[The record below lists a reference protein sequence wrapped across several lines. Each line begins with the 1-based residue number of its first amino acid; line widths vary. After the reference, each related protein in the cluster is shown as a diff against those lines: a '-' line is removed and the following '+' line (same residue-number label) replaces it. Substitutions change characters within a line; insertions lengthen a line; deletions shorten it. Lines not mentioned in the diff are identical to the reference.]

1 MTIGRFN
8 PFLSNDEM
16 PEQKWC
22 PFAMATGGKNRTA
35 AEKPPVTVGW
45 PLECSCL
52 GNDCAVWVKDGQDG
66 GRCGL
71 AK

>member
-22 PFAMATGGKNRTA
+22 PFAMATGGRNRTA

-45 PLECSCL
+45 SLDSTLQGPP
-52 GNDCAVWVKDGQDG
+52 
-66 GRCGL
+66 
-71 AK
+71 